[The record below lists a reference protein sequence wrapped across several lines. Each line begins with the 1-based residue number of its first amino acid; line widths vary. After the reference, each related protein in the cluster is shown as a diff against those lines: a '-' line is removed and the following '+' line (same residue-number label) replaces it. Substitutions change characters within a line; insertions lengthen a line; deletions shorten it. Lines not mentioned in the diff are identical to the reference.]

1 MVLGASVCLFGG
13 LAKLGLDLSNSRSK
27 RLPASQEQPE
37 AQPLVIPGMQ
47 MPPEDGWTYHPP
59 SAR

>member
-1 MVLGASVCLFGG
+1 VVLGASVFLFGG

-27 RLPASQEQPE
+27 RVPASQEQPE
-37 AQPLVIPGMQ
+37 VEPLVIPGMQ

-59 SAR
+59 AK

>member
-1 MVLGASVCLFGG
+1 LGASVFLFGG

-27 RLPASQEQPE
+27 RVPANPEQQEV
-37 AQPLVIPGMQ
+37 QPLVIPGMQ

-59 SAR
+59 AK

>member
-1 MVLGASVCLFGG
+1 VVLGASVFLFGG

-27 RLPASQEQPE
+27 RVPASQEQQE
-37 AQPLVIPGMQ
+37 VEPLVIPGMQ

-59 SAR
+59 PAK

>member
-1 MVLGASVCLFGG
+1 MGAGVFLVGG

-27 RLPASQEQPE
+27 RIVASEEPQEVE
-37 AQPLVIPGMQ
+37 PLHIDGMN

-59 SAR
+59 PAK

>member
-1 MVLGASVCLFGG
+1 LGAGVFLFGG
-13 LAKLGLDLSNSRSK
+13 LAKLGLDLSNSRFK

-37 AQPLVIPGMQ
+37 AKSLAIPGMQ

>member
-1 MVLGASVCLFGG
+1 MGTGIFLFGG

-27 RLPASQEQPE
+27 RILASQEPQE
-37 AQPLVIPGMQ
+37 VKPLVIEGMN

-59 SAR
+59 PAK

>member
-1 MVLGASVCLFGG
+1 MVLGAGVFLFGG
-13 LAKLGLDLSNSRSK
+13 LAKLGLDLSNSRTK
-27 RLPASQEQPE
+27 RIPASQEQQE
-37 AQPLVIPGMQ
+37 AETLEIPGMQ